1 MSWGTRQ
8 GSAYDMVFAEGRY
21 GNTPKPV
28 TEMTLGE
35 VVQFGKDVL
44 IPGTKGKIGKVDKD
58 GNPLGTSA
66 VGAYQF
72 TQGTLNDL
80 APKVLGENW
89 QNTKFSPEVQEGLAK
104 ALYEQSKTGNLQ
116 ARWEGVKNNKVGA
129 YTNVPWEQARLDILK
144 AESKLPEGSPVKY
157 SQFAFADT
165 GDKGSIE
172 PVSLPTQSTQV
183 SAFMGRQEEDQ
194 RDLLNKMMQSE
205 AELAYLAATKPSQV
219 SYGEDEGLF
228 SVNVPTLNVASSLPM
243 FDARRAKRG
252 SKVGRQ
258 KAVV

>member
-1 MSWGTRQ
+1 MSWGTKQ
-8 GSAYDMVFAEGRY
+8 GNAYDMVFAEGRY

-44 IPGTKGKIGKVDKD
+44 IPGTKGKIGKVDKE

-72 TQGTLNDL
+72 THGTLNDL

-104 ALYEQSKTGNLQ
+104 ALYEQSKAGNLQ

-129 YTNVPWEQARLDILK
+129 YANVPWEQARLEILQ
-144 AESKLPEGSPVKY
+144 AESKMPEGYTPNSTY
-157 SQFAFADT
+157 ASNQNRQT
-165 GDKGSIE
+165 EIE
-172 PVSLPTQSTQV
+172 RVELPSNQI
-183 SAFMGRQEEDQ
+183 G
-194 RDLLNKMMQSE
+194 LG
-205 AELAYLAATKPSQV
+205 YLAQKESELNALRGKLDVAEADREYYKSIIPKG
-219 SYGEDEGLF
+219 GEEIGLAGMQIAMPNM
-228 SVNVPTLNVASSLPM
+228 VNTNVPV
-243 FDARRAKRG
+243 FDARKAIQAG
-252 SKVGRQ
+252 NRQ
-258 KAVV
+258 VYLG